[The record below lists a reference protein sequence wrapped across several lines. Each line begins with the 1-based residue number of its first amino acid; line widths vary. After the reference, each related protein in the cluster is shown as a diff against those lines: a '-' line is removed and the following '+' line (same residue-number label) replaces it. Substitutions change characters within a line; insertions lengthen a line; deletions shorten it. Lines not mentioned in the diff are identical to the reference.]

1 MQQKTL
7 FHILLVITFIF
18 AGLSAF
24 SYLMTALLL
33 PTMQQIYADNPTLLP
48 EQFSVMMQQMLDTPR
63 GFFLGAGLLYVLEVL
78 GAALMWRLRW
88 SGFHCYTLARLLLL
102 LLPAEFLLFFLAVR
116 LRVHPAGERG
126 ADGIPAPHQGGPA
139 PDPPLQHVHCGADQ
153 LDRMTFFER
162 HER

>member
-33 PTMQQIYADNPTLLP
+33 PTMQQIYADNPTMLP

-102 LLPAEFLLFFLAVR
+102 LLPALFLGRSFVGIGDIMMALLFVAVYYMLMR
-116 LRVHPAGERG
+116 QLTA
-126 ADGIPAPHQGGPA
+126 APPE
-139 PDPPLQHVHCGADQ
+139 PPQEGQ
-153 LDRMTFFER
+153 E
-162 HER
+162 